1 MEWNPFLTDWLVTST
16 GVMTTRR
23 IIGSSIKNQAS
34 GGKWLISEAN
44 FYTVRVYICCSDD
57 EVDEF
62 LKLGLDQMVEDQDGL
77 GDSIQ
82 LRRSLEETHKKMWL
96 KCEEQIG

>member
-1 MEWNPFLTDWLVTST
+1 M
-16 GVMTTRR
+16 
-23 IIGSSIKNQAS
+23 
-34 GGKWLISEAN
+34 
-44 FYTVRVYICCSDD
+44 D
-57 EVDEF
+57 EGFKVE
-62 LKLGLDQMVEDQDGL
+62 LDQMVEDQDGL